1 MDTESAPKRIL
12 ISAAVQQIP
21 GEPGARPWTM
31 WELFC
36 THELHRDVRAAS
48 PQSQPEHGVD
58 AIHVLPNF
66 DSPNDVKAYFLTD
79 VGVKEGDDQPD
90 VASIPFEVYRAAYDT
105 TNERWYAAQSRVLN
119 HTELSKDVRT
129 ENCWAELSEI
139 LLSLRLGRMS

>member
-1 MDTESAPKRIL
+1 MEPESSPKRVL

-36 THELHRDVRAAS
+36 THELHRNVRTAS
-48 PQSQPEHGVD
+48 TPSQPELGVD

-66 DSPNDVKAYFLTD
+66 DSSNDVKAYFLTD

-105 TNERWYAAQSRVLN
+105 TNKRWYVAQSRVVN
-119 HTELSKDVRT
+119 HTESSKDVRSKG
-129 ENCWAELSEI
+129 CRAELSEI

>member
-1 MDTESAPKRIL
+1 MDTKSAPKRIL

-36 THELHRDVRAAS
+36 THELHRNVRETS
-48 PQSQPEHGVD
+48 TQSQPELGVD

-79 VGVKEGDDQPD
+79 VGVIEGDDQPD

-105 TNERWYAAQSRVLN
+105 TNERWCVPQSRAMN
-119 HTELSKDVRT
+119 NTKSSKDVCT
-129 ENCWAELSEI
+129 KGCWAELSEI